1 MPPFQLESKL
11 KRGETEILV
20 IHCGD
25 YRFQGGFH
33 EFLNSRL
40 ILNENYDLMVIPG
53 GPLSLTLFEYLPKF
67 SWASWKWLRFFVE
80 KHGIKRLILVQHQDC
95 AFYKTIP
102 AHLHDSAEP
111 RERQEQDLRRTAK
124 TMKKDFPG
132 LKVELYYA
140 GWDATDRVAI
150 DSIPG

>member
-25 YRFQGGFH
+25 YRFQAGFH
-33 EFLNSRL
+33 DFLNSRL
-40 ILNENYDLMVIPG
+40 NLNENYDLMVIPG

-80 KHGIKRLILVQHQDC
+80 KHGIKRLILIQHQDC
-95 AFYKTIP
+95 GFYKTMP

-111 RERQEQDLRRTAK
+111 RERQEQDLRRAAT
-124 TMKKDFPG
+124 TMKRDFPD

-140 GWDATDRVAI
+140 GWDATDRVTI